1 MSVLTPPV
9 SRDDHSAGPEDAPVT
24 LVEFGD
30 YECPHCGAAHPVIQE
45 IQKILGASLRFVFR
59 NFPLR
64 QIHPH
69 AERAA
74 EAAEAAG
81 AQDEFWGMHDL
92 LFENQDAL
100 KDPDLLRYAASLN
113 LDVERFAKELTAGL
127 YADRVRRDF
136 RSGVKSGVNG
146 TPTFFING
154 VRHDAPWDLPTLL
167 AAVKAAAVAG
177 SGAGRRPSRKR
188 QVET

>member
-9 SRDDHSAGPEDAPVT
+9 SPDDHRAGSEDAPVT

-30 YECPHCGAAHPVIQE
+30 YECPHCGAAHPVVQE
-45 IQKILGASLRFVFR
+45 IRRILGPNLRFVFR

-64 QIHPH
+64 QVHPH
-69 AERAA
+69 AESAA

-81 AQDEFWGMHDL
+81 AQDDFWGMHDL

-100 KDPDLLRYAASLN
+100 EDSDLLRYAAALN
-113 LDVERFAKELTAGL
+113 LDVERFATELAAGL

-154 VRHDAPWDLPTLL
+154 VRHDASWDLPTLL
-167 AAVKAAAVAG
+167 AAVKAAAVPEP
-177 SGAGRRPSRKR
+177 GAGRRPSRKR

>member
-1 MSVLTPPV
+1 MSVLTPPI
-9 SRDDHSAGPEDAPVT
+9 SSDDHSAGSEDAPVT

-30 YECPHCGAAHPVIQE
+30 YECPHCAAAHPVVQE
-45 IQKILGASLRFVFR
+45 IQRIRGADLRFVFR

-64 QIHPH
+64 QVHPH
-69 AERAA
+69 AEHAA

-81 AQDEFWGMHDL
+81 AQGGFWGMHDL

-100 KDPDLLRYAASLN
+100 EDPDLLRYAAAMN
-113 LDVERFAKELTAGL
+113 LDAKRFATELAAGA

-167 AAVKAAAVAG
+167 AAVEAAAVAAP
-177 SGAGRRPSRKR
+177 GAGRR
-188 QVET
+188 

>member
-1 MSVLTPPV
+1 MSVLTLPV

-30 YECPHCGAAHPVIQE
+30 YECPHCGAAHPVVQE
-45 IQKILGASLRFVFR
+45 IQRILGPSLRFIFR

-64 QIHPH
+64 QVHPH

-74 EAAEAAG
+74 QAAEAAG

-100 KDPDLLRYAASLN
+100 EDAELLRYAAALN
-113 LDVERFAKELTAGL
+113 LDVERFATELAAGL

-146 TPTFFING
+146 TPTFFINE

-167 AAVKAAAVAG
+167 AAVKAAAVAEP
-177 SGAGRRPSRKR
+177 GAGRRPSRKR

>member
-1 MSVLTPPV
+1 MSILTPSV
-9 SRDDHSAGPEDAPVT
+9 SPADHSAGSEDAPVT
-24 LVEFGD
+24 LVVFGD
-30 YECPHCGAAHPVIQE
+30 YECPHCGAAHPIVQE
-45 IQKILGASLRFVFR
+45 IQKRLGPNLRFAFR

-64 QIHPH
+64 QIHPR

-81 AQDEFWGMHDL
+81 AQGEFWGMHDL

-100 KDPDLLRYAASLN
+100 EDPDLFRYAAALK
-113 LDVERFAKELTAGL
+113 LDVERFAKELAAGL

-154 VRHDAPWDLPTLL
+154 VRYDAPWDLPTLL
-167 AAVKAAAVAG
+167 AAVKAAAVAEP
-177 SGAGRRPSRKR
+177 GAGRRPSRKR

>member
-9 SRDDHSAGPEDAPVT
+9 SHDDHGAGSEDAPVT

-30 YECPHCGAAHPVIQE
+30 YECPHCGAAHPVVQE
-45 IQKILGASLRFVFR
+45 IQRILGPNLRFVFR

-64 QIHPH
+64 NAHPH
-69 AERAA
+69 AEHAA
-74 EAAEAAG
+74 EAAEAAA
-81 AQDEFWGMHDL
+81 AQNEFWGMHDQ

-100 KDPDLLRYAASLN
+100 EDSDLLRYAAALH
-113 LDVERFAKELTAGL
+113 LDVERVATELAAGL

-146 TPTFFING
+146 KPTFFING

-167 AAVKAAAVAG
+167 AAVEAAAVAAP
-177 SGAGRRPSRKR
+177 GAGRR
-188 QVET
+188 

>member
-1 MSVLTPPV
+1 VSVLTLPV

-30 YECPHCGAAHPVIQE
+30 YECPHCGAAHPVVQE
-45 IQKILGASLRFVFR
+45 IQRILGPSLRFIFR

-64 QIHPH
+64 QVHLH

-74 EAAEAAG
+74 QAAEAAG
-81 AQDEFWGMHDL
+81 AQDKFWGMHDL

-100 KDPDLLRYAASLN
+100 EDAELLRYAAALN
-113 LDVERFAKELTAGL
+113 LDVERFATELAAGL

-146 TPTFFING
+146 TPTFFINE

-167 AAVKAAAVAG
+167 AAVKAAAVAEP
-177 SGAGRRPSRKR
+177 GAGRRPSRKR